1 MRTKFDIKIK
11 WNQIIRDEI
20 EEKSNIQKDKKQKKK
35 NIVIKIIRAKLYT

>member
-1 MRTKFDIKIK
+1 MKTKFDIKIK

-20 EEKSNIQKDKKQKKK
+20 EEKSNIQKDKKQKK

>member
-20 EEKSNIQKDKKQKKK
+20 EEKRNIQKDKKQKQK
-35 NIVIKIIRAKLYT
+35 IVIKIIRAKFYT

>member
-20 EEKSNIQKDKKQKKK
+20 EEKSNIQKDKKQKK

>member
-35 NIVIKIIRAKLYT
+35 